1 MSNSRPGSTN
11 VAVGDADLHH
21 LDTLIAAALASG
33 YKPGGRRPSR
43 GTVVAD
49 LIRRATA
56 ALHQGGPQQPPSGPQ
71 DAAPASAAPS
81 QADAPQSTAEALLD
95 TLPAVPEL
103 PAPEPTP
110 APRSYA
116 PHYFAVHGGTEQGE
130 VR

>member
-49 LIRRATA
+49 LIRRAAT
-56 ALHQGGPQQPPSGPQ
+56 ALHQGGPQTPPGAALSLPPAC
-71 DAAPASAAPS
+71 AAPV
-81 QADAPQSTAEALLD
+81 QQDAPQSPAEALPD

-103 PAPEPTP
+103 PEFAAP

-116 PHYFAVHGGTEQGE
+116 PHYFAVHGGTEHGE

>member
-1 MSNSRPGSTN
+1 MSQSHPGSTN
-11 VAVGDADLHH
+11 IAVSDADLPA
-21 LDTLIAAALASG
+21 LDRLVGAALAAG
-33 YKPGGRRPSR
+33 YRPGGRRPSR

-56 ALHQGGPQQPPSGPQ
+56 ALHQGGPQQPPG
-71 DAAPASAAPS
+71 AALGLSPASAAPA
-81 QADAPQSTAEALLD
+81 QQDAPQSAADALLD

-103 PAPEPTP
+103 PAFAAPAP

-116 PHYFAVHGGTEQGE
+116 PHYFAVHGE